1 MATSTKAKV
10 GFFTDDKGNKSSM
23 RLMTN
28 IGFFLI
34 MGVWTIASI
43 KVQVMAPIGFE
54 HVALLGVFVG
64 GKAGQALVE
73 KMK

>member
-1 MATSTKAKV
+1 MTAKKKKV
-10 GFFTDDKGNKSSM
+10 GFFTDSDGNPSSM
-23 RLMTN
+23 RLMSN

-34 MGVWTIASI
+34 MGVWTMASVKI
-43 KVQVMAPIGFE
+43 QAMAPMGYE
-54 HVALLGVFVG
+54 HVALLAVCFG